1 MEKALGPGPCP
12 SPALVATLR
21 ELGSPSLRIGGDSQ
35 DLAGPTTAY
44 RYFIPPPSGPR
55 SAAWPARAACRSP
68 SGSTSRRAHSRTSS
82 TTIAEAEQ
90 AIPAAQL
97 SFSLGN
103 EPDLYGISHIFPDEP
118 GVTIPAFRP
127 SPWTA
132 EEYASEW
139 QSRRAMLGQ
148 VRIEGP
154 DLAGIGWRTTI
165 GQMLRND
172 PPDVLDVHAYPT
184 SACGAPQTTAA
195 RLLTEHASVGLVEK
209 YDWLLKLAQA
219 VHRPAIVSES
229 NSASCGGKPGVSN
242 TPVAGVWAARYVV
255 AALLGGFQQVRFH
268 SAGGS
273 YDPLVFNPDGT
284 VTLQPLGQALLFL
297 HRWIPLG
304 SRIAA
309 APSRVRRTCLA
320 SRRHATAAH
329 QERDRQLLLV
339 QAALLR
345 SRGPR
350 RAQHACARETL
361 TTTQRDGRR
370 ARGSRCAPIARDFG
384 CSTEHGRRDP
394 DELSRCGRRAAQLGD
409 RRSAGRARRP
419 VRARRRDRA
428 PRAGLPQRSA
438 RGARGAGVGGRA
450 GARRPRHRA
459 CGHRRDARAEDPRAA
474 RHRHDPGSGEAARKG
489 TGRADRDRAPARP
502 RAQARA
508 AAARS
513 SSGSTRSRRYAKRRL
528 RESFAPSRASGRS
541 SRRA

>member
-1 MEKALGPGPCP
+1 MSWWRATLSAGLLVVGLQIFAVEPAGARHFDSPPGDSVALGHTESFAATGSSTATGHSLPRNAHAMLVQRSPFGLSFEYPLMEKALGPGACP

-35 DLAGPTTAY
+35 DLAGPTAAY
-44 RYFIPPPSGPR
+44 RYFIPPSFWTALGCLARQSGVQVTVGLNF
-55 SAAWPARAACRSP
+55 ATSP
-68 SGSTSRRAHSRTSS
+68 LADEL
-82 TTIAEAEQ
+82 TTIAAAEQ

-154 DLAGIGWRTTI
+154 DLAGIGWDTALEPTLS
-165 GQMLRND
+165 GD

-184 SACGAPQTTAA
+184 SACGAPLTTAA
-195 RLLTEHASVGLVEK
+195 RLLIEHASVGLVEK
-209 YDWLLKLAQA
+209 YSWLLNLAHTL
-219 VHRPAIVSES
+219 HRPAIVSES

-273 YDPLVFNPDGT
+273 YDPLVFNANGT

-304 SRIAA
+304 SRIGPAA
-309 APSRVRRTCLA
+309 RVPGVLAAVVSDGRHTNTIVSSFSSKPLTYEVGVTGVAARVR
-320 SRRHATAAH
+320 S
-329 QERDRQLLLV
+329 
-339 QAALLR
+339 
-345 SRGPR
+345 
-350 RAQHACARETL
+350 ETL
-361 TTTQRDGRR
+361 
-370 ARGSRCAPIARDFG
+370 
-384 CSTEHGRRDP
+384 ST
-394 DELSRCGRRAAQLGD
+394 S
-409 RRSAGRARRP
+409 S
-419 VRARRRDRA
+419 
-428 PRAGLPQRSA
+428 
-438 RGARGAGVGGRA
+438 
-450 GARRPRHRA
+450 
-459 CGHRRDARAEDPRAA
+459 
-474 RHRHDPGSGEAARKG
+474 SGEAGAWV
-489 TGRADRDRAPARP
+489 TVRAHRA
-502 RAQARA
+502 
-508 AAARS
+508 
-513 SSGSTRSRRYAKRRL
+513 RL
-528 RESFAPSRASGRS
+528 RLAPNTVVAIGAS
-541 SRRA
+541 